1 MEAET
6 LDIALVF
13 KRGMW
18 SPFKTVYL
26 QMSKASLGKVQSGQV
41 GSVTCDEIPNWCM
54 NNPIQINLVH
64 VLLLQH
70 MFFFKQFYTK
80 IDV

>member
-1 MEAET
+1 MLQRRGSPENIEECPKRKCILFPEVSLRFSMEAET

-13 KRGMW
+13 KSGMW

-41 GSVTCDEIPNWCM
+41 GSVTCDEIPN
-54 NNPIQINLVH
+54 
-64 VLLLQH
+64 
-70 MFFFKQFYTK
+70 
-80 IDV
+80 